1 MSSCHPPHLAPR
13 TFRELALASVGLFGL
28 ALLGV
33 APTLAAQASLSTQGF
48 GYPTGQMSSRAQ
60 GSAGSIAEIDPLS
73 PINPASLAD
82 LPARTVFFQIEPE
95 FRTVTTSG
103 GTDHTTTA
111 RYPVVFGAIPIGARW
126 VASLSASTLLDR
138 TSTTSFTTT
147 QPLSSTESVDMTTKF
162 AIDGAMNDVRLGAG
176 WAPVRWLRLGA
187 GAHAITGHNRVSVTQ
202 SFTDSTA
209 FAPFNQTR
217 VLSFS
222 GGAAS
227 AGFELVSKWFVA
239 AASARRGGTVRMTTE
254 DTVLTHGNVPTRFG
268 ASLSF
273 TGLTNSYI
281 SVRTSRDDWSSLGSL
296 GESGLRGVDAW
307 DTSVGADVAG
317 PRLFDRTVF
326 LRAGYRDRTL
336 PFQAAGQDVREKSA
350 TGGLGLTFANNR
362 ILADLAVIR
371 AARSASIAA
380 SEHAWSFSLGISVR
394 P

>member
-1 MSSCHPPHLAPR
+1 MPR
-13 TFRELALASVGLFGL
+13 VPSRRALCPIRVLSIAAATTIGGASV
-28 ALLGV
+28 
-33 APTLAAQASLSTQGF
+33 LAAQASLSTQGF
-48 GYPTGQMSSRAQ
+48 GYPTGQLSSRAL
-60 GSAGSIAEIDPLS
+60 GSAGAIGEIDPLS

-95 FRTVTTSG
+95 FRTVTTAG

-111 RYPVVFGAIPIGARW
+111 RYPVVFGAIPVGKRW

-138 TSTTSFTTT
+138 TSTTSFTTN
-147 QPLSSTESVDMTTKF
+147 QPLTSAESVDMTTTY

-176 WAPVRWLRLGA
+176 WAPARWLRLGV
-187 GAHAITGHNRVSVTQ
+187 GAHAITGHNRVDITQ
-202 SFTDSTA
+202 TFADTIA
-209 FAPFNQTR
+209 FSAFSQTR

-227 AGFELVSKWFVA
+227 AGFELVSKWFTA

-268 ASLSF
+268 ASLSY
-273 TGLTNSYI
+273 TGLANSYF

-296 GESGLRGVDAW
+296 GQAGLRGVDAW

-317 PRLFDRTVF
+317 PRMFSRALFV
-326 LRAGYRDRTL
+326 RAGYRNRTL
-336 PFQAAGQDVREKSA
+336 PFQASGATVTEKSFA
-350 TGGLGLTFANNR
+350 GGLGTTFANNR
-362 ILADLAVIR
+362 MLADFAVIR
-371 AARSASIAA
+371 ASRSANIAA
-380 SEHAWSFSLGISVR
+380 SEHAWSISIGMSVR